1 MSARKLAVS
10 ALFICFAAALSALE
24 SWLPPIVP
32 IPGVRVGLGNTVTL
46 FILYIGGG
54 WGGKD
59 ALAVTVL
66 RCFLAA
72 LVTGSVMNV
81 FFGISGGL
89 CAVGAMLLA
98 RRALPKKEREK
109 YLPFA
114 GTAGALAHIF
124 GQLVTAAVFYGTP
137 AVFAYAPIL
146 AVSAVAGG
154 VFTGLCTMLVLK
166 KSDAGFLERVR
177 RAGYGRNDPDGL

>member
-24 SWLPPIVP
+24 TWLPPIVP

-54 WGGKD
+54 WRGRD
-59 ALAVTVL
+59 ALIVTVL
-66 RCFLAA
+66 RCLLAA
-72 LVTGSVMNV
+72 LITGSVMNV

-89 CAVGAMLLA
+89 CAVAAMLLA
-98 RRALPKKEREK
+98 RRLLPQKERESW
-109 YLPFA
+109 LPFA
-114 GTAGALAHIF
+114 GAAGALAHIL
-124 GQLVTAAVFYGTP
+124 GQLVTAAVFYGTL

-154 VFTGLCTMLVLK
+154 VFTGLCAMLVLK
-166 KSDAGFLERVR
+166 KSAPGFLESVR
-177 RAGYGRNDPDGL
+177 RAGHGRDHHDGL